1 MEYLEQDHIAF
12 KTEGSFRDYLVQPI
26 HCTGMIIQYEKK
38 SNFFFPNVGRHGGLF
53 KKKKKKAFPYFFL
66 GLPNFQTQ
74 QFNGRE
80 GLSASII
87 NSPKINAFL
96 ELGFSFFHIWSS
108 PEACLC
114 YRVGNYN

>member
-1 MEYLEQDHIAF
+1 MWGDMGDSL
-12 KTEGSFRDYLVQPI
+12 
-26 HCTGMIIQYEKK
+26 
-38 SNFFFPNVGRHGGLF
+38 
-53 KKKKKKAFPYFFL
+53 KKKMAFPYFFL

-87 NSPKINAFL
+87 NSAKINAFL

-108 PEACLC
+108 PEACIAIESEITTNLC
-114 YRVGNYN
+114 DSC